1 MAAMTKFAVREDDPR
16 ALTPLGAHLL
26 DIYERLYHRYGPQHW
41 WPGDGPFETII
52 GAILTQNTAWKN
64 VERAL
69 DNLKTAQALSP
80 QQLREL
86 PIEALAQLIRPS
98 GYFNTKARKL
108 KAFAQHLGDRY
119 HDDLGAFLSQE
130 TAPLRQELLAIY
142 GIGEETADDILLYAA
157 RLPSFVIDTYTRR
170 IVLRLGI
177 APQKDRYGAFQG
189 LFHENLYPD
198 ANLFNEYHA
207 LLDRHAKET
216 CRKSPLCDSCCLSE
230 LCPTGN
236 SALEDGELRN
246 PSVLSC

>member
-1 MAAMTKFAVREDDPR
+1 MKKPADKESNLRTP
-16 ALTPLGAHLL
+16 TPLGAHLL
-26 DIYERLYHRYGPQHW
+26 EIYQRLYQLYGPQHW

-80 QQLREL
+80 QRLREL

-108 KAFAQHLGDRY
+108 KAFAQHLDDRY
-119 HDDLGAFLSQE
+119 QDDLAAFLSQE
-130 TAPLRQELLAIY
+130 TALLRQELLAIY

-157 RLPSFVIDTYTRR
+157 CLPSFVIDTYTRR
-170 IVLRLGI
+170 IVRRLGV
-177 APQKDRYGAFQG
+177 APQKDSYGAFQS

-198 ANLFNEYHA
+198 VNLFNEYHA

-216 CRKSPLCDSCCLSE
+216 CRKSPLCDSCCLME
-230 LCPTGN
+230 LCPTGKG
-236 SALEDGELRN
+236 AVKDGVVAQ
-246 PSVLSC
+246 P